1 MPAHPDHVGGMSF
14 VGSVGYAFSP
24 LLLAQGAVLAGLMAN
39 RIFYA
44 GAKLPDFKVELIG
57 LVGMMVFALLGPLL
71 VFSRQLEAAK
81 RAGVREHGILAQ
93 RYVREYEDKWLRGG
107 ASPDEPL
114 LGSADVQSLA
124 DLGNSFD
131 MVKDMR
137 WVPFTMTTVFQLA
150 VTTLLPVLPLMLTM
164 ISLEELLDRLLKIV
178 F

>member
-1 MPAHPDHVGGMSF
+1 
-14 VGSVGYAFSP
+14 
-24 LLLAQGAVLAGLMAN
+24 
-39 RIFYA
+39 
-44 GAKLPDFKVELIG
+44 
-57 LVGMMVFALLGPLL
+57 
-71 VFSRQLEAAK
+71 
-81 RAGVREHGILAQ
+81 
-93 RYVREYEDKWLRGG
+93 LRGG

-131 MVKDMR
+131 MVKEMR